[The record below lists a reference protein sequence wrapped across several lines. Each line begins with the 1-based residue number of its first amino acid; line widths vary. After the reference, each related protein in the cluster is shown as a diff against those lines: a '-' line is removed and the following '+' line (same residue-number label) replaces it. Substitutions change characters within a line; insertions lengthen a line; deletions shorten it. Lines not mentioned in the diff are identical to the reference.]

1 VMSELPCLEVWVSCA
16 KGALG
21 ITHLAVR
28 FFSIFSVNEDYV
40 LVAKV
45 IQTQGMRLTCLDAKP
60 SDCYCSYWAHI
71 ALLLC
76 PLPGTS
82 CLLSLPHPFSLPEG
96 LS

>member
-60 SDCYCSYWAHI
+60 SDCYCSY
-71 ALLLC
+71 C
-76 PLPGTS
+76 PHCFAPVSPAWHFLPTVS
-82 CLLSLPHPFSLPEG
+82 ASPILSP
-96 LS
+96 